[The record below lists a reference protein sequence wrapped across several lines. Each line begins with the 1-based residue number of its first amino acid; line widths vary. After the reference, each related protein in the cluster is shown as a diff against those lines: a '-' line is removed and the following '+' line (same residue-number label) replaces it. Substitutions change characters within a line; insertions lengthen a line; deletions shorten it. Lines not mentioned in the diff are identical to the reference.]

1 MRAGHGGCE
10 DVNRIMPMRGSMCVL
25 KRTIAGI
32 AGDDT
37 PGAIGRQKMLEETD
51 SATNVGGRQFRK
63 ARSE

>member
-1 MRAGHGGCE
+1 
-10 DVNRIMPMRGSMCVL
+10 MRGSMSVP

-37 PGAIGRQKMLEETD
+37 RGASGLQLMLEETD
-51 SATNVGGRQFRK
+51 SATNAGCHQFRK